1 MKFVEEWSEND
12 KIVIFDEIG
21 KGIYILTWEVP
32 IYDQYEK
39 FSMDLYLVSF
49 TLFRKERFVL
59 NKMFLLF
66 LVFRWNISLSKNL
79 LFLKSELSP
88 QSKNF

>member
-21 KGIYILTWEVP
+21 KGIYNLTWEVP

-39 FSMDLYLVSF
+39 FSMDFWLVLQLGLEQHDF
-49 TLFRKERFVL
+49 QYEG
-59 NKMFLLF
+59 
-66 LVFRWNISLSKNL
+66 
-79 LFLKSELSP
+79 
-88 QSKNF
+88 